1 MNTFIAGL
9 RDEGIEVATLLELA
23 DGPMRAIL
31 EENSTCPIAYYILP
45 FLGLEKLFEKEEKK
59 TRDS

>member
-9 RDEGIEVATLLELA
+9 RDEGTKVARLLELA
-23 DGPMRAIL
+23 GGPMRAIL
-31 EENSTCPIAYYILP
+31 EESSTCPIAYILP

-59 TRDS
+59 